1 MAVRPCHS
9 KPMRFDYFFIA
20 FGIFAG
26 AALALLGQ
34 QSPALFKAIPALM
47 WLLGAI
53 LLFDVGGA
61 YLRGVPVMTSVSTRT
76 RVIAFFGGAA
86 ALILSGGLW
95 S

>member
-1 MAVRPCHS
+1 
-9 KPMRFDYFFIA
+9 MRFEYFFIA

-61 YLRGVPVMTSVSTRT
+61 YLRGVPVMTSVTTQT